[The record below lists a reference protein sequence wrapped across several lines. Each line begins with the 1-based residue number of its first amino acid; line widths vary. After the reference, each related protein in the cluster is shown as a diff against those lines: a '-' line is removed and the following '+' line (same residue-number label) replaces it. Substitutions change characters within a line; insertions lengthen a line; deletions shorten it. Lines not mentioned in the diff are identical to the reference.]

1 MSIRFVS
8 GKHTETIEKRQLEK
22 RRRRVVVAEPRAILR
37 PQQPEER
44 ARLTPKALVLRSHAE
59 VGRLDNVKNPHPSI
73 SKECTLHDTFRQHKI
88 SLYQI
93 IKLSWF
99 QVKDRKKACSKIKW
113 TITEAEIPMTVKS
126 LSLEVA
132 EAKHQTDDKHV
143 TFTGGERVVVVVVV
157 VVDVTCLHRI
167 QSRENRGQAT
177 LEQCQ
182 GAEISVILLFS
193 QHETSGNIAR
203 FSQESGQSKELPA

>member
-1 MSIRFVS
+1 MSLRVAETRHRKSKKQLICRSNLSKQLSILAVFLPVLLVLSVLRQVIPRGALVMSIRFVS

-88 SLYQI
+88 SHQI

-99 QVKDRKKACSKIKW
+99 QVKDRKKACSKINGRLQKLRY
-113 TITEAEIPMTVKS
+113 P
-126 LSLEVA
+126 
-132 EAKHQTDDKHV
+132 
-143 TFTGGERVVVVVVV
+143 
-157 VVDVTCLHRI
+157 
-167 QSRENRGQAT
+167 
-177 LEQCQ
+177 
-182 GAEISVILLFS
+182 
-193 QHETSGNIAR
+193 
-203 FSQESGQSKELPA
+203 